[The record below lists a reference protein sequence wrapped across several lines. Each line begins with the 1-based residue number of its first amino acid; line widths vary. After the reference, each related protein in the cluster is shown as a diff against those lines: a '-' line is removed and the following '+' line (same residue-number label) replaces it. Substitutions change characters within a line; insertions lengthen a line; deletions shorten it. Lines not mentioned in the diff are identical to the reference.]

1 MGPVGNVRPGDAD
14 LMINAQTP
22 IPHEPPESTPTKPVP
37 ESSPAFVSR
46 SASSADPN
54 PALASQDPA
63 VSRTDLLSRSIYGHP
78 GGSDQWQK
86 YFESRHRLSDSRVQ
100 VQFVDDQVISDL
112 QDDVPA
118 GTITQLPLYGNVTAR
133 HLTEV

>member
-1 MGPVGNVRPGDAD
+1 M
-14 LMINAQTP
+14 
-22 IPHEPPESTPTKPVP
+22 
-37 ESSPAFVSR
+37 SR
-46 SASSADPN
+46 SASSAHPN
-54 PALASQDPA
+54 PDLASQVPA

-86 YFESRHRLSDSRVQ
+86 YFENRHRPSDSRLR

-118 GTITQLPLYGNVTAR
+118 GTTTQLPLYENVTAR
-133 HLTEV
+133 YLTEV